1 MQKPNFLDQE
11 FLLNSL
17 LDPFC
22 DENYCKVEYTFINCS
37 SYPEKIKKALE
48 AEIKESSKSSFLDIG
63 AGPALLTR
71 SIGKAYEKSTVVE
84 PNPKYESSYQ
94 NLGVEYFLDTFERVR
109 LEDKYDFIFC
119 SHMLYHVPQLEW
131 PIVINK
137 MDKLRKKGGRIAVT
151 LVADHGP
158 WYSFKK
164 RFNKLTVHAG
174 LLKNVLDNLNIS
186 YKTIPVTSSVR
197 TRNPI
202 QLKELVNVFAIG
214 DNITP
219 QMYASMTFEEKI
231 NLDQQLESIIEECK
245 VRKNYYELVMEDEC
259 LVIS

>member
-174 LLKNVLDNLNIS
+174 LLKNVLDEQPILNRLALHSFQLQIDNLNGEQ
-186 YKTIPVTSSVR
+186 VCLEA
-197 TRNPI
+197 PI
-202 QLKELVNVFAIG
+202 HKDLKATL
-214 DNITP
+214 
-219 QMYASMTFEEKI
+219 
-231 NLDQQLESIIEECK
+231 QQL
-245 VRKNYYELVMEDEC
+245 RKRK
-259 LVIS
+259 